1 MTTSSSHV
9 KRPEAAQSG
18 PIRNSM
24 ASSMSAVDAGAAG
37 EMFTA
42 AGAAV
47 CGVLENGVRTAYAVI
62 DEYMRRGQEAAR
74 DVFND
79 PNRGGPMSDDRGS
92 YGGGFNSPNPMAAMA
107 EQWMAAM
114 RMWSQMW
121 SAYVPPG
128 WQQASMNP
136 FAYAPSPSAAVTVKL
151 SSERPAEVSV
161 NLYPGADPM
170 GLICDAL
177 RPEST
182 NGAPIDGVTIARNGA
197 AIQVSVKV
205 AAKQAAGRYRGYV
218 HRKTD
223 QGVAGEVMVTVS

>member
-1 MTTSSSHV
+1 MTTSASHV
-9 KRPEAAQSG
+9 KRATPAQSG

-24 ASSMSAVDAGAAG
+24 ASPRSAVDAGAAG

-62 DEYMRRGQEAAR
+62 DEYMRRGQETAR
-74 DVFND
+74 SVFND

-92 YGGGFNSPNPMAAMA
+92 YGGGFNAPNPLAAMA
-107 EQWMAAM
+107 EQWMMAM
-114 RMWSQMW
+114 RTWSQMW
-121 SAYVPPG
+121 SAYMPPG
-128 WQQASMNP
+128 WQQAAMNP
-136 FAYAPSPSAAVTVKL
+136 FAYAQSPSAAVTVKL
-151 SSERPAEVSV
+151 SSERAAEVSV
-161 NLYPGADPM
+161 NLYPGVDPM
-170 GLICDAL
+170 GLICDPL

-182 NGAPIDGVTIARNGA
+182 SGAPIDGVTIAQDGA
-197 AIQVSVKV
+197 ATQVSVKI

-223 QGVAGEVMVTVS
+223 QSVAGEVIVTVS